1 MRVLLLAPNIDGT
14 DVGEAFSASKWA
26 EGLSRAVDL
35 TVLAFQ
41 RAGRRALAAQL
52 PDAEVVTWPEP
63 AWLLKAERLNAML
76 KPAYPL
82 YYAHVRRFLSEAR
95 AAGRHFDIGHQLL
108 PQAARYPSP
117 LTGTGL
123 PYVMGPLGGSLA
135 TPPGFVAETG
145 RAPWFTKLRRLDEFR
160 LRRDPWLRR
169 SYAEAAL
176 VLGVAPYIG
185 EALAPIGLRR
195 YENIL
200 ELGIDDLAPPRPPA
214 LPSNELTLLHVGR
227 AVRTKGLRDVVRA
240 LARLGDRP
248 GIRLVSAGDGEDLAA
263 CRREAEALGV
273 ADRVRFEGRVPR
285 ERVSELY
292 EEADVFVFPSFREPA
307 GGVLYEAMR
316 AGLPVVT
323 VAYGGP
329 NFIVDDASGIRLG
342 LSTPEALADDVA
354 AAVRRLHDDPAL
366 REKLG
371 RGARARVAAE
381 GLWERKIPRV
391 VALYEEVLADRA
403 PGAAAV
409 AGVGAAR
416 ASR

>member
-1 MRVLLLAPNIDGT
+1 
-14 DVGEAFSASKWA
+14 
-26 EGLSRAVDL
+26 
-35 TVLAFQ
+35 
-41 RAGRRALAAQL
+41 
-52 PDAEVVTWPEP
+52 
-63 AWLLKAERLNAML
+63 
-76 KPAYPL
+76 
-82 YYAHVRRFLSEAR
+82 
-95 AAGRHFDIGHQLL
+95 
-108 PQAARYPSP
+108 
-117 LTGTGL
+117 
-123 PYVMGPLGGSLA
+123 VMGPLGGSLA

-145 RAPWFTKLRRLDEFR
+145 RAPWFTKLRRVDEFR

-366 REKLG
+366 RQKLG

-409 AGVGAAR
+409 AGAGAAR

>member
-14 DVGEAFSASKWA
+14 DVGEVFSGFKWA
-26 EGLSRAVDL
+26 EGLSRAVEL
-35 TVLAFQ
+35 TVLTFQ
-41 RAGRRALAAQL
+41 RAGRQAIAAQL
-52 PDAEVVTWPEP
+52 PQAEVVTWPEP
-63 AWLLKAERLNAML
+63 AWLLKKERLNAML

-82 YYAHVRRFLSEAR
+82 YFAHVRRFLREAR

-123 PYVMGPLGGSLA
+123 PYVIGPLGGTLA
-135 TPPGFVAETG
+135 TPPGFAAETD

-185 EALAPIGLRR
+185 ETLAPIGLRR

-200 ELGIDDLAPPRPPA
+200 ELGVDNLAPPRPEGVRPDG
-214 LPSNELTLLHVGR
+214 LRLLHVGR
-227 AVRTKGLRDVVRA
+227 SVRTKGLRDVIRA
-240 LARLGDRP
+240 LAQLGDLP
-248 GIRLVSAGDGEDLAA
+248 GIQLVSAGDGEDLAA
-263 CRREAEALGV
+263 CRREAEELGV

-316 AGLPVVT
+316 AGLPVIT

-329 NFIVDDASGIRLG
+329 NFIVDDTSGLRLA
-342 LSTPEALADDVA
+342 LSTPAALADDIA
-354 AAVRRLHDDPAL
+354 AAVRRLHDDPGL
-366 REKLG
+366 RDRLG

-381 GLWERKIPRV
+381 GLWERKIPRI
-391 VALYEEVLADRA
+391 VALYEEVLADQT
-403 PGAAAV
+403 PDAV
-409 AGVGAAR
+409 AGAGAGAAKS
-416 ASR
+416 SR